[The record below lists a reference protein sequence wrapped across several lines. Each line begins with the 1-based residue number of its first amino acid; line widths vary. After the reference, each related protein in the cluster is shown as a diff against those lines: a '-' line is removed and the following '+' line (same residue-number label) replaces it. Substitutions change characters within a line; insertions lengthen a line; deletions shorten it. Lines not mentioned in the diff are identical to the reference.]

1 MIRRLTAAAGSLLA
15 DMRMYFGLSQAE
27 LAALLGLRRPL
38 VAQAEAG
45 TRTLPLTAWRRLR
58 AVQAA
63 SQAAAILLPTPD
75 LHPLRIRLAQ
85 CLAQAQQ
92 MQVRLTYELPPR
104 AAAARARLG
113 AATALPAA
121 LATAEA
127 KDALPP
133 RARED
138 QLAQLTLL
146 LNGARAEWDE
156 RSGPVPAAL
165 LRARRAGL
173 LAEADALT
181 AELAALEAPADE
193 AQPAT
198 RPK

>member
-1 MIRRLTAAAGSLLA
+1 MTAAAGSLLA
-15 DMRMYFGLSQAE
+15 DMRTHFGLSQPE
-27 LAALLGLRRPL
+27 LAALLGVQRTL
-38 VAQAEAG
+38 VAQVETG
-45 TRTLPLTAWRRLR
+45 VRLLLPAAWNRLR
-58 AVQAA
+58 ALQAA
-63 SQAAAILLPTPD
+63 SRAPAVALPAPD
-75 LHPLRIRLAQ
+75 LHLLRARLAQ
-85 CLAQAQQ
+85 CQAQALR
-92 MQVRLTYELPPR
+92 MQLRLTYELPPR

-127 KDALPP
+127 EDALPP
-133 RARED
+133 RTRED

-165 LRARRAGL
+165 LRARCAGL
-173 LAEADALT
+173 LAEADALAT
-181 AELAALEAPADE
+181 ELAALEAPADE